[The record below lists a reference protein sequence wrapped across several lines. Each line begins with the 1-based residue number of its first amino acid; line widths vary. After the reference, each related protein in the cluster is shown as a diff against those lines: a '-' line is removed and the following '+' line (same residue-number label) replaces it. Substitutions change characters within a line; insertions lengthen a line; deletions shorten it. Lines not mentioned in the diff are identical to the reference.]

1 MRKSR
6 RQQSSPVCFPFSLPT
21 CSLAHELVFLCPP
34 VEFCLSIPM
43 LFSYVYDDL
52 EVDVVV
58 HVLQLII
65 RLLTTFWFMG
75 ERS

>member
-1 MRKSR
+1 
-6 RQQSSPVCFPFSLPT
+6 
-21 CSLAHELVFLCPP
+21 
-34 VEFCLSIPM
+34 M
-43 LFSYVYDDL
+43 LFSHVYDDL